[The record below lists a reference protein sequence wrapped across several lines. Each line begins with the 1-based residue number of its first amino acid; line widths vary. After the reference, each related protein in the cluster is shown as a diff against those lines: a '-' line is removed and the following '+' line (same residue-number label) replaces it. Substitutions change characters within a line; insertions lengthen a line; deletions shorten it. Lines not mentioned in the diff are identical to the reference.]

1 MNEKWTE
8 GQTEVRSEEGRVE
21 SHMHLHS
28 RPEVERAPM
37 NDRHYSRDGLRARA
51 ARLADETR
59 DTLEN
64 AADQMNDLFDRRAE
78 LTRTIREHPATA
90 TGAAF
95 AFGFLAAALTGRRR
109 RNWLV
114 VRLRKQARGLLV
126 GGIASILAHEFREIV
141 SSEEY
146 LGRWIHSR
154 RDDFDEEAELEI
166 EFDLEELDDLEEM
179 YEDDFL

>member
-8 GQTEVRSEEGRVE
+8 GQTEVRSEDGRVE

-28 RPEVERAPM
+28 GPHVERAPM
-37 NDRHYSRDGLRARA
+37 NDRRYSRDGIRARA

-64 AADQMNDLFDRRAE
+64 AADQMNDLLDRRTE
-78 LTRTIREHPATA
+78 LTRTIRDHPTLA

-95 AFGFLAAALTGRRR
+95 AFGLLTAALTGRRR

-114 VRLRKQARGLLV
+114 VRLRKQARGMLI
-126 GGIASILAHEFREIV
+126 GGLASMLAHEVRGIV

-146 LGRWIHSR
+146 LGQWIHGR
-154 RDDFDEEAELEI
+154 REDFDDEAELEI
-166 EFDLEELDDLEEM
+166 DFDLEELDDLEQM